1 MAWYDDRARTQFVG
15 TYANEKQLQWDVES
29 ARKRGWVVQQQS
41 APGEP
46 EIGDAGASS
55 ATPGKE
61 RLTVTF
67 VRDENWLA
75 QRKEEIA
82 TAIQSTA
89 SRNADAKEA
98 RVVKAA
104 SELERAEER
113 MAAAR
118 DAVASAQDGARE
130 QAEKEFLQVLK
141 DVIAKRRTTL
151 RAMDEALKEMNAAV
165 AVGAS
170 EFARSVASH
179 MKAQVIGGARLE
191 AETKLLAEQELV
203 ARAARE
209 WKDANERRRSAE
221 EELRKR
227 TAEFEARDSALAERL
242 SARNGALEELDK
254 LRR

>member
-1 MAWYDDRARTQFVG
+1 MAWYDDRTRTQFVG
-15 TYANEKQLQWDVES
+15 TYANEKQLQWDLEA
-29 ARKRGWVVQQQS
+29 ARKRGWIVQEQ
-41 APGEP
+41 AVGEVP
-46 EIGDAGASS
+46 SVAEGGV
-55 ATPGKE
+55 ATVAPGKE
-61 RLTVTF
+61 KLTVTF

-82 TAIQSTA
+82 STIQATAA
-89 SRNADAKEA
+89 RNADAKEA

-104 SELERAEER
+104 SELEQAEQR
-113 MAAAR
+113 FAAAR
-118 DAVASAQDGARE
+118 EAVANAADAARE
-130 QAEKEFLQVLK
+130 QAEKELLHHLK

-170 EFARSVASH
+170 EFARSIASH
-179 MKAQVIGGARLE
+179 MKAQVIGEARLE

-221 EELRKR
+221 EELRRR
-227 TAEFEARDSALAERL
+227 TAEFEARDAVLYDRLA
-242 SARNGALEELDK
+242 SRNAAFEELDK